1 MASIL
6 KVDEMQ
12 GVTSAGDITITSEG
26 GSATMQLQQGLAK
39 MFAFVEYVSSGDSF
53 SLTNSL
59 NVSSSTDAG
68 TGLNTITVTNA
79 FANDDIAALGSSGF
93 RIIGPNNT
101 AAAVTTTTIQY
112 TYFNAAGNFSEI
124 SNDTS
129 GSGGSY
135 TAHGDLA

>member
-1 MASIL
+1 MSTL
-6 KVDEMQ
+6 KADTIQ
-12 GVTSAGDITITSEG
+12 STSG
-26 GSATMQLQQGLAK
+26 GAATLTKQSAAK
-39 MFAFVEYVSSGDSF
+39 MFAFVEYASSANSF

-59 NVSSSTDAG
+59 NVSSSTDDG

-79 FANDDIAALGSSGF
+79 FANDDIATLGSSGF

-101 AAAVTTTTIQY
+101 AAAVTTTTIQF
-112 TYFNAAGNFSEI
+112 TYYNVAGNFGEI

>member
-12 GVTSAGDITITSEG
+12 GVTSAGDITITGESG
-26 GSATMQLQQGLAK
+26 TGTMQLQQGLAK

-68 TGLNTITVTNA
+68 TGLNTIAVTNA
-79 FANDDIAALGSSGF
+79 FANDDIATLGSSGY
-93 RIIGPNNT
+93 RIVGPQNST
-101 AAAVTTTTIQY
+101 AAVTTTSIQY
-112 TYFNAAGNFSEI
+112 AIVNSSASAADI
-124 SNDTS
+124 SHDVS
-129 GSGGSY
+129 GSGASY

>member
-1 MASIL
+1 MSTILVNTLTGTSTAGSIA
-6 KVDEMQ
+6 
-12 GVTSAGDITITSEG
+12 VTGEG
-26 GSATMQLQQGLAK
+26 NSTTTNLQQGLAK

-101 AAAVTTTTIQY
+101 AAAVTTTTIQF
-112 TYFNAAGNFSEI
+112 TYYNAAGNFAEI

>member
-1 MASIL
+1 MSTL
-6 KVDEMQ
+6 KADTIQ
-12 GVTSAGDITITSEG
+12 STSG
-26 GSATMQLQQGLAK
+26 GAATLTKQSAAK

-79 FANDDIAALGSSGF
+79 FANDDVATLGSSGY
-93 RIIGPNNT
+93 RIVGPQNT
-101 AAAVTTTTIQY
+101 AAAVTTTSIQY
-112 TYFNAAGNFSEI
+112 ILTNSSASASDI

-129 GSGGSY
+129 GSGASY

>member
-1 MASIL
+1 MASELRVNTL
-6 KVDEMQ
+6 KDASGNNSVA
-12 GVTSAGDITITSEG
+12 TSTVAG
-26 GSATMQLQQGLAK
+26 GSAK
-39 MFAFVEYVSSGDSF
+39 MFAFVEYASSANSF

-59 NVSSSTDAG
+59 NVSSSTDGG

-101 AAAVTTTTIQY
+101 AAAVTTTTIQF
-112 TYFNAAGNFSEI
+112 TYYNVAGSFGEI

>member
-1 MASIL
+1 MSTILVNTLTGTTTAGSIA
-6 KVDEMQ
+6 
-12 GVTSAGDITITSEG
+12 VTGEG
-26 GSATMQLQQGLAK
+26 NSTTTNLQQGLAK

-59 NVSSSTDAG
+59 NVSSSTDDG

-112 TYFNAAGNFSEI
+112 TYYNAAGSFGEI